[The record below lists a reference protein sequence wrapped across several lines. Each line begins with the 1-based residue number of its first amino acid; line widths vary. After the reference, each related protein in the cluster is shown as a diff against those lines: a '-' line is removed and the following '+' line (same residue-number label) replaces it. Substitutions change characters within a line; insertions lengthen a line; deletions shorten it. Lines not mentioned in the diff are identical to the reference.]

1 MYVSKWGPFKSL
13 FLQCGIASY
22 QTHLQLQY
30 QPGARRMRPRTVR
43 RYVQA
48 NIFIYTHSHTWIHTV
63 HIHTHIHPCTYISIP
78 PYYVWRYMQT
88 NIFIYTIHIHAFTL
102 CIFIHTYIH
111 THTHPYLHIHMHTH
125 RHSYIY
131 MFIHTHMHLHI
142 HTHTHK
148 YWADQKVCLVLSQ
161 NKIFFI
167 FFEELCRTLY
177 PLTEQTFLPNAIYSY
192 LHTCI
197 FIYIHVHTKIH
208 KYTT

>member
-22 QTHLQLQY
+22 QTHLQLQD

-48 NIFIYTHSHTWIHTV
+48 KYIYIHTFTYMHSHCAYSYTH
-63 HIHTHIHPCTYISIP
+63 IS
-78 PYYVWRYMQT
+78 
-88 NIFIYTIHIHAFTL
+88 
-102 CIFIHTYIH
+102 

-131 MFIHTHMHLHI
+131 MFIHTHMHFHI

-148 YWADQKVCLVLSQ
+148 YWAGQKVCLVLSQ

-167 FFEELCRTLY
+167 FFEELCGTLY
-177 PLTEQTFLPNAIYSY
+177 PLTEQSFLPNTIYSY

-197 FIYIHVHTKIH
+197 FITHMYTQKYINICT
-208 KYTT
+208 